1 MGGKG
6 SGRPIKHKT
15 EEERR
20 QAILESKRKYNKAHR
35 EERIAYM
42 KRWRK
47 SKEQT
52 MDSLK
57 VSIISM
63 FVILL
68 LPLIVVFSIGMF
80 AWCCAKAV
88 VAWLTFDF

>member
-1 MGGKG
+1 MRCLKCYTLMIKCKYIDGVVYWLCPSCGGYDGIYILLIRSEDMGGKG

-42 KRWRK
+42 KQWRK
-47 SKEQT
+47 GRRK
-52 MDSLK
+52 
-57 VSIISM
+57 
-63 FVILL
+63 
-68 LPLIVVFSIGMF
+68 
-80 AWCCAKAV
+80 
-88 VAWLTFDF
+88 

>member
-20 QAILESKRKYNKAHR
+20 QAILESKRKYNKIHR

-42 KRWRK
+42 KQWRK
-47 SKEQT
+47 RKE
-52 MDSLK
+52 
-57 VSIISM
+57 
-63 FVILL
+63 
-68 LPLIVVFSIGMF
+68 
-80 AWCCAKAV
+80 
-88 VAWLTFDF
+88 